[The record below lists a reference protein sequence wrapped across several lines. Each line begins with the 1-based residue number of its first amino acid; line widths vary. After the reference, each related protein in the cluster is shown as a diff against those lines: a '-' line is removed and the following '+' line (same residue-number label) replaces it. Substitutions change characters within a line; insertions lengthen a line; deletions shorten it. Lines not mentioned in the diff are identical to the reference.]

1 MQRGIVIKL
10 RTEKTQTLK
19 EYIAVKSVMN
29 MKKGARLVMN
39 SYIFVIFYKQG
50 QANKNICVS
59 CLYKSHDNPTAIA
72 YRLYFPQ
79 RILR

>member
-10 RTEKTQTLK
+10 RTETAQTLK

-39 SYIFVIFYKQG
+39 SYIFLIFLLTGASK
-50 QANKNICVS
+50 
-59 CLYKSHDNPTAIA
+59 
-72 YRLYFPQ
+72 
-79 RILR
+79 